1 MIITARLSGLWMLR
15 TSSRRAP
22 TRVGPSTEFTIL
34 LRITS
39 KFYFCQN
46 CAQFISSCPGR
57 FIWIL
62 LLRWLKVQFL
72 DLMPQYLPMDKQAA
86 VRFNFICI
94 PTLLLCRPV
103 QVKLTPSQKNPSDL
117 AGLSVFS
124 SFVRPSTN
132 GKRLPTDPLEKEE
145 REEEMAVPV
154 P

>member
-103 QVKLTPSQKNPSDL
+103 QVKLTPCTGQSQIQEWSGWL
-117 AGLSVFS
+117 WS
-124 SFVRPSTN
+124 SSSTPWR
-132 GKRLPTDPLEKEE
+132 KLPIEDSSWW
-145 REEEMAVPV
+145 
-154 P
+154 